1 MMLRVAVRWNWKPM
15 ASLPLTTFAY
25 KQQQFHTLNPRPPC
39 RTFRLLCR
47 TSSSAVAHTS
57 LPLSADLNRYL
68 RCSMPQS
75 SPLRVAVLVSGGVDS
90 SVALRLLHAAG
101 HSCTAFYLKIWF
113 QVRLH
118 SSRFKLNCVIDFAAV
133 AFSRV
138 VFCRKISR
146 TFGLS
151 APGKRI

>member
-1 MMLRVAVRWNWKPM
+1 MLRVAVRWNWRPM
-15 ASLPLTTFAY
+15 ASLPLTAFTS
-25 KQQQFHTLNPRPPC
+25 QHFHTLNPRPPC
-39 RTFRLLCR
+39 RTVRLFCR
-47 TSSSAVAHTS
+47 PSSSAVAHTS
-57 LPLSADLNRYL
+57 LPLSADLHRYL
-68 RCSMPQS
+68 RCSLPQN

-118 SSRFKLNCVIDFAAV
+118 SSRLKLNCVIDILAV
-133 AFSRV
+133 AFSCV
-138 VFCRKISR
+138 VFCRKILR